1 LLAYADFFIVFQI
14 LTAFFVGAI
23 LWFSLRAYRLTNM
36 SFLIAFFFGFLLL
49 ESSFTFVMINR
60 LVGHTGILYHGT
72 FWIQEILQTAAF
84 AFIAS
89 AYYFKNK
96 ELTNAKIA
104 TYVIAMIIII
114 AISVIAFLSTPP
126 TLAFA
131 WRTLT
136 SPYFYLVNLALLS
149 YAVYRVT
156 TTTTTSLSSSHKHPV
171 RARALLVPAGFA
183 ILALS
188 QILWIYWGFT
198 DLNDVLVIAN
208 GFYVTGLALLASALL
223 MILRRRPSYAEVY

>member
-1 LLAYADFFIVFQI
+1 
-14 LTAFFVGAI
+14 
-23 LWFSLRAYRLTNM
+23 M
-36 SFLIAFFFGFLLL
+36 SFLIAFFLGFLLL

-96 ELTNAKIA
+96 ELTNARIA
-104 TYVIAMIIII
+104 TYVIVMIIII

-136 SPYFYLVNLALLS
+136 SPYFYLGNLALLS

-156 TTTTTSLSSSHKHPV
+156 TTTTSLFSSHKQLV
-171 RARALLVPAGFA
+171 RSRALLVPTGFA

-208 GFYVTGLALLASALL
+208 ALYVTGLALLASALL
-223 MILRRRPSYAEVY
+223 MILRRRPSYAEVH

>member
-36 SFLIAFFFGFLLL
+36 PFLIAFFLGFLLL
-49 ESSFTFVMINR
+49 ESSFTFVLINR

-96 ELTNAKIA
+96 ELTNARIA
-104 TYVIAMIIII
+104 IYAIAMIIII

-149 YAVYRVT
+149 YAVYGVA
-156 TTTTTSLSSSHKHPV
+156 TTTTSLSSSHKRPV
-171 RARALLVPAGFA
+171 RVRALLVPAGFA

-198 DLNDVLVIAN
+198 DLNDVLVIAS

-223 MILRRRPSYAEVY
+223 IILRRRPSYAEVH

>member
-1 LLAYADFFIVFQI
+1 
-14 LTAFFVGAI
+14 
-23 LWFSLRAYRLTNM
+23 M
-36 SFLIAFFFGFLLL
+36 SFLIAFFLGFLLL

-96 ELTNAKIA
+96 ELTNARIA

-156 TTTTTSLSSSHKHPV
+156 TTTSLSSSHKRPV
-171 RARALLVPAGFA
+171 RSRALLVPAGFV

-188 QILWIYWGFT
+188 QILWIYWGFV

-208 GFYVTGLALLASALL
+208 GLYVTGLALLASALL
-223 MILRRRPSYAEVY
+223 MILRRRPSYAEVH

>member
-36 SFLIAFFFGFLLL
+36 SFLIAFFLGFLLL

-84 AFIAS
+84 AFMAS

-114 AISVIAFLSTPP
+114 TISVIAFLSTPP

-136 SPYFYLVNLALLS
+136 SPYFYLVNLVLLS

-156 TTTTTSLSSSHKHPV
+156 TTTTSLSSSHKRPV
-171 RARALLVPAGFA
+171 KARALLVPAGFA

-188 QILWIYWGFT
+188 QSLWIYWGFT

>member
-1 LLAYADFFIVFQI
+1 
-14 LTAFFVGAI
+14 
-23 LWFSLRAYRLTNM
+23 M
-36 SFLIAFFFGFLLL
+36 SFLIAFFLGFLLL

-60 LVGHTGILYHGT
+60 LIGHTGVLYHGT

-96 ELTNAKIA
+96 ELTNIRIA
-104 TYVIAMIIII
+104 TYVVVVIIII

-136 SPYFYLVNLALLS
+136 SPYFYLANLALLS

-156 TTTTTSLSSSHKHPV
+156 TTTTSLSSSHKRPV
-171 RARALLVPAGFA
+171 RSRALLVPTGFA

-208 GFYVTGLALLASALL
+208 GFYVAGLALLAIALL
-223 MILRRRPSYAEVY
+223 MILRRRPSYAEVH

>member
-1 LLAYADFFIVFQI
+1 
-14 LTAFFVGAI
+14 
-23 LWFSLRAYRLTNM
+23 M
-36 SFLIAFFFGFLLL
+36 SFLIAFFLGFLLL
-49 ESSFTFVMINR
+49 ESSFTFVLINR

-89 AYYFKNK
+89 TYYFKNK
-96 ELTNAKIA
+96 ELTNARIA
-104 TYVIAMIIII
+104 TYAIAMIIII

-126 TLAFA
+126 TFAFA

-149 YAVYRVT
+149 YPVYRVT
-156 TTTTTSLSSSHKHPV
+156 TTTSFFSSHKQLI
-171 RARALLVPAGFA
+171 RSRALLVPAGFA

-208 GFYVTGLALLASALL
+208 ALYVTGLALLASTLL
-223 MILRRRPSYAEVY
+223 MILRRRPSYAEVH

>member
-1 LLAYADFFIVFQI
+1 MLAYADFFIVFQI

-23 LWFSLRAYRLTNM
+23 LWFSLRAYRLTNK
-36 SFLIAFFFGFLLL
+36 SFLIAFFLGFLLL
-49 ESSFTFVMINR
+49 ESSFTFVLINR

-96 ELTNAKIA
+96 ELTNARIA

-114 AISVIAFLSTPP
+114 TISVIAFLSTPP
-126 TLAFA
+126 TFAFA

-136 SPYFYLVNLALLS
+136 SPYFYLVNLTLLS
-149 YAVYRVT
+149 YPVYRVT
-156 TTTTTSLSSSHKHPV
+156 TTTSFFSSHKQLI
-171 RARALLVPAGFA
+171 RSRALIVPAGFA

-208 GFYVTGLALLASALL
+208 ALYVTGLALLASALL
-223 MILRRRPSYAEVY
+223 MILRRRPSYAEVH

>member
-1 LLAYADFFIVFQI
+1 
-14 LTAFFVGAI
+14 
-23 LWFSLRAYRLTNM
+23 M
-36 SFLIAFFFGFLLL
+36 SFLISFFLGFLLL

-96 ELTNAKIA
+96 ELTNARIA
-104 TYVIAMIIII
+104 TYAIAMTIII

-126 TLAFA
+126 TFAFA

-136 SPYFYLVNLALLS
+136 SPYFYLANLALLS
-149 YAVYRVT
+149 YPVYRVAT
-156 TTTTTSLSSSHKHPV
+156 TTPLFSPHKQLG
-171 RARALLVPAGFA
+171 RSRALLVPVGFA

-223 MILRRRPSYAEVY
+223 MILLRRPSYAEVH

>member
-36 SFLIAFFFGFLLL
+36 SFLIVFFLGFLLL

-60 LVGHTGILYHGT
+60 LVGHTGVLYHGT

-96 ELTNAKIA
+96 ELTNARIA
-104 TYVIAMIIII
+104 TYAIAMIIII

-156 TTTTTSLSSSHKHPV
+156 TTTSLSSHKRPL
-171 RARALLVPAGFA
+171 RSRALLVPAGFV

-188 QILWIYWGFT
+188 QILWIYWGFV

-223 MILRRRPSYAEVY
+223 MILRRRPSYAEVH

>member
-36 SFLIAFFFGFLLL
+36 SFLIAFFLGFLLL
-49 ESSFTFVMINR
+49 ESSFTFVLINR

-96 ELTNAKIA
+96 ELTNARIA
-104 TYVIAMIIII
+104 TYAIAMIIII

-126 TLAFA
+126 TFAFA

-149 YAVYRVT
+149 YPVYRVT
-156 TTTTTSLSSSHKHPV
+156 TTTSFFSSHKQLIIS
-171 RARALLVPAGFA
+171 RALLVPAGFA

-208 GFYVTGLALLASALL
+208 ALYVTGLALLASALL
-223 MILRRRPSYAEVY
+223 MILRRRPSYAEVH

>member
-36 SFLIAFFFGFLLL
+36 SFLIAFFLGFLLL
-49 ESSFTFVMINR
+49 ESSFTFVLINR

-84 AFIAS
+84 TFMAS

-96 ELTNAKIA
+96 ELTNARIA

-114 AISVIAFLSTPP
+114 VLSVIAFLLTPP

-156 TTTTTSLSSSHKHPV
+156 TTTSVSSSHKRPV
-171 RARALLVPAGFA
+171 RSRALLVPAGFA

-188 QILWIYWGFT
+188 QILWIYWGFA

-208 GFYVTGLALLASALL
+208 GFYVTGLALLTSALL
-223 MILRRRPSYAEVY
+223 MILRRRPSYAEVH

>member
-1 LLAYADFFIVFQI
+1 
-14 LTAFFVGAI
+14 
-23 LWFSLRAYRLTNM
+23 M
-36 SFLIAFFFGFLLL
+36 SFLIAFFLGFLLL

-96 ELTNAKIA
+96 ALTNTRIV
-104 TYVIAMIIII
+104 TYAIAMIIII

-149 YAVYRVT
+149 YPVYRVI
-156 TTTTTSLSSSHKHPV
+156 TTTSLFSSHKRPV
-171 RARALLVPAGFA
+171 RSRALLVTAGFA
-183 ILALS
+183 LLALS

-198 DLNDVLVIAN
+198 DLNDVLVTAN

-223 MILRRRPSYAEVY
+223 MILRRRPSYAEAH

>member
-1 LLAYADFFIVFQI
+1 
-14 LTAFFVGAI
+14 
-23 LWFSLRAYRLTNM
+23 M
-36 SFLIAFFFGFLLL
+36 SFLIAFFLGFLLL

-96 ELTNAKIA
+96 ELTNARIT

-149 YAVYRVT
+149 YAVYRVA
-156 TTTTTSLSSSHKHPV
+156 TTTSLSSSHKRPV
-171 RARALLVPAGFA
+171 RPRALLVPAGFA

-198 DLNDVLVIAN
+198 DLNDILVIAN
-208 GFYVTGLALLASALL
+208 GFYVTGLALLTSALL
-223 MILRRRPSYAEVY
+223 MILRRRPSYAEVH

>member
-36 SFLIAFFFGFLLL
+36 SFLIAFFLGFLLL

-84 AFIAS
+84 AFMAS

-156 TTTTTSLSSSHKHPV
+156 TTTTSLSSSHKRPV
-171 RARALLVPAGFA
+171 KARALLVPAGFA

-188 QILWIYWGFT
+188 QSLWIYWGFT

-223 MILRRRPSYAEVY
+223 MILRRRPSYAEVH

>member
-23 LWFSLRAYRLTNM
+23 LWFSLRAYRLTNK
-36 SFLIAFFFGFLLL
+36 SFLIAFFLGFLLL
-49 ESSFTFVMINR
+49 ESSFTFVLINR

-96 ELTNAKIA
+96 ELTNARIT
-104 TYVIAMIIII
+104 TYVIATIIII

-126 TLAFA
+126 TFAFA

-149 YAVYRVT
+149 YPVYRVT
-156 TTTTTSLSSSHKHPV
+156 TTTSFLSSHTQLIRS
-171 RARALLVPAGFA
+171 RTLIVPAGFA

-208 GFYVTGLALLASALL
+208 ALYVTGLALLASALL
-223 MILRRRPSYAEVY
+223 MILRRRPSYAEVH

>member
-36 SFLIAFFFGFLLL
+36 SFLIAFFLGFLLL
-49 ESSFTFVMINR
+49 ESSFTFVLINR
-60 LVGHTGILYHGT
+60 LVGHTGMLYHGT

-96 ELTNAKIA
+96 ELTNARIA
-104 TYVIAMIIII
+104 TYAIIMIIII

-126 TLAFA
+126 TSAFA
-131 WRTLT
+131 WRTVT
-136 SPYFYLVNLALLS
+136 SPYFYLVNLTLLS

-156 TTTTTSLSSSHKHPV
+156 TTTTSLSSLHKRPV
-171 RARALLVPAGFA
+171 RTRALLVPAGFA

-188 QILWIYWGFT
+188 QILWIYWAFT

-208 GFYVTGLALLASALL
+208 GLYVTGLALLASALL
-223 MILRRRPSYAEVY
+223 MILRRRPSYAEVH

>member
-1 LLAYADFFIVFQI
+1 LLAYADFFIVFQT

-36 SFLIAFFFGFLLL
+36 SFLIAFFLGFLLL

-96 ELTNAKIA
+96 ELTNARIA

-156 TTTTTSLSSSHKHPV
+156 TTTSLSSSHKRPV
-171 RARALLVPAGFA
+171 RSRALLVPAGFA

-223 MILRRRPSYAEVY
+223 MILRRRPSYAEVH

>member
-36 SFLIAFFFGFLLL
+36 SFLIAFFLGFLLL
-49 ESSFTFVMINR
+49 ESSFTFVLINR

-89 AYYFKNK
+89 AYSFKNK
-96 ELTNAKIA
+96 ELTNARIA
-104 TYVIAMIIII
+104 TYAIAMIIII
-114 AISVIAFLSTPP
+114 AISVIAFLSTLP
-126 TLAFA
+126 TFAFA

-149 YAVYRVT
+149 YPVYRVT
-156 TTTTTSLSSSHKHPV
+156 TTTSFFSSHKQLIIS
-171 RARALLVPAGFA
+171 RALLVPAGFA

-208 GFYVTGLALLASALL
+208 ALYVTGLALLASALL
-223 MILRRRPSYAEVY
+223 MILRRRPSYAEVH

>member
-1 LLAYADFFIVFQI
+1 MLAYADFFIVFQI

-36 SFLIAFFFGFLLL
+36 SFLIAFFLGFLLL
-49 ESSFTFVMINR
+49 ESSFTFVLINR

-84 AFIAS
+84 AFMAS

-96 ELTNAKIA
+96 ELTNARIA

-114 AISVIAFLSTPP
+114 ALSVIAFLLTPP

-156 TTTTTSLSSSHKHPV
+156 TTTSVSSSHKRPV
-171 RARALLVPAGFA
+171 RSRALLVPAGFA

-188 QILWIYWGFT
+188 QILWIYWGFA

-208 GFYVTGLALLASALL
+208 GFYVTGLALIASALL
-223 MILRRRPSYAEVY
+223 MILRRRPSYAEVH

>member
-1 LLAYADFFIVFQI
+1 
-14 LTAFFVGAI
+14 
-23 LWFSLRAYRLTNM
+23 M
-36 SFLIAFFFGFLLL
+36 SFLIAFFLGFLLL

-72 FWIQEILQTAAF
+72 FWIQEIVQTAAF

-96 ELTNAKIA
+96 ELTNARIA
-104 TYVIAMIIII
+104 IYAIVAIIII

-136 SPYFYLVNLALLS
+136 SPYFYLANLALLS

-156 TTTTTSLSSSHKHPV
+156 TTTSLSSSHKRPV
-171 RARALLVPAGFA
+171 RSRALLVPAGFA

-208 GFYVTGLALLASALL
+208 GFYVTGLAVLASALL
-223 MILRRRPSYAEVY
+223 MILRRRPSYAEVH

>member
-1 LLAYADFFIVFQI
+1 
-14 LTAFFVGAI
+14 
-23 LWFSLRAYRLTNM
+23 M
-36 SFLIAFFFGFLLL
+36 PFLIAFFLGFLLL
-49 ESSFTFVMINR
+49 ESSFTFVLINR

-72 FWIQEILQTAAF
+72 FWFQEILQTAAF

-96 ELTNAKIA
+96 ELTNARIA
-104 TYVIAMIIII
+104 TYAIAMIIII

-126 TLAFA
+126 TFAFA

-149 YAVYRVT
+149 YPVYRVT
-156 TTTTTSLSSSHKHPV
+156 TTTSFFSSHKQLI
-171 RARALLVPAGFA
+171 RSRALLVPAGFA

-208 GFYVTGLALLASALL
+208 ALYVTGIALLASTLL
-223 MILRRRPSYAEVY
+223 MILRRRPSYAEVH

>member
-1 LLAYADFFIVFQI
+1 MLAYADFFIVFQI

-36 SFLIAFFFGFLLL
+36 SFLIAFFLGFLLL
-49 ESSFTFVMINR
+49 ESSFTFVLINR

-84 AFIAS
+84 AFMAS

-96 ELTNAKIA
+96 ELTNARIA

-114 AISVIAFLSTPP
+114 ALSVIAFLLTPP

-149 YAVYRVT
+149 YAVYRL
-156 TTTTTSLSSSHKHPV
+156 TTTTSVSSSHKRPV
-171 RARALLVPAGFA
+171 RSRALLVPAGFA

-188 QILWIYWGFT
+188 QILWIYWGFA

-208 GFYVTGLALLASALL
+208 GFYVTGLALLTSALL
-223 MILRRRPSYAEVY
+223 MILRRRPSYAEVH

>member
-36 SFLIAFFFGFLLL
+36 SFLIAFFLGFLLL

-84 AFIAS
+84 AFMAS

-126 TLAFA
+126 ILAFA

-156 TTTTTSLSSSHKHPV
+156 TTTTSLSSSHKRPV
-171 RARALLVPAGFA
+171 KARALLVPAGFA

-188 QILWIYWGFT
+188 QSLWIYWGFT

>member
-36 SFLIAFFFGFLLL
+36 SFLIAFFLGFLLL

-96 ELTNAKIA
+96 ELTNARIA

-156 TTTTTSLSSSHKHPV
+156 TTTSLSSSHKRPV
-171 RARALLVPAGFA
+171 RSRALLVPAGFA

-223 MILRRRPSYAEVY
+223 MILRRRPSYAEVH

>member
-14 LTAFFVGAI
+14 LTAFFIGAI

-36 SFLIAFFFGFLLL
+36 SFLISFFLGFLLL
-49 ESSFTFVMINR
+49 ESSFSFVMINR

-96 ELTNAKIA
+96 ELSNARI
-104 TYVIAMIIII
+104 VIHVIVMIIII
-114 AISVIAFLSTPP
+114 AISVISFLLTPP

-156 TTTTTSLSSSHKHPV
+156 TTTSLSSLHKRPV
-171 RARALLVPAGFA
+171 RSRALLVPAGFA

-188 QILWIYWGFT
+188 QVLWIYWGFT

-208 GFYVTGLALLASALL
+208 GFYVTGLALLASSLL
-223 MILRRRPSYAEVY
+223 MILRRRPSYAEVH

>member
-36 SFLIAFFFGFLLL
+36 SFLIAFFLGFLLL
-49 ESSFTFVMINR
+49 ESSFTFVLINR

-84 AFIAS
+84 AFMAS

-96 ELTNAKIA
+96 ELTNARIA

-114 AISVIAFLSTPP
+114 ALSVIAFLLTPP

-156 TTTTTSLSSSHKHPV
+156 TTTSVSSSHKRPV
-171 RARALLVPAGFA
+171 RSRALLVPAGFA

-188 QILWIYWGFT
+188 QILWIYWGFA

-208 GFYVTGLALLASALL
+208 GFYVTGLALLTSALL
-223 MILRRRPSYAEVY
+223 MILRRRPSYAEVH

>member
-36 SFLIAFFFGFLLL
+36 SFLIAFLLGFLLL
-49 ESSFTFVMINR
+49 ESSFTFVLINR

-96 ELTNAKIA
+96 ELTNARIA
-104 TYVIAMIIII
+104 TYGIAMIIII

-126 TLAFA
+126 TFAFA

-149 YAVYRVT
+149 YPVYQVT
-156 TTTTTSLSSSHKHPV
+156 TTTSFFSSHKQLI
-171 RARALLVPAGFA
+171 RSRALLVPAGFA

-208 GFYVTGLALLASALL
+208 ALYVTGLALLASSLL
-223 MILRRRPSYAEVY
+223 MILRRRPSYAEVH